1 VIAHAPFG
9 RTGHASSRA
18 IFGAAA
24 LASMRQERA
33 DEILDLLLAYGV
45 DHVDVAASYGDAELR
60 VGAWMPEHRDRFF
73 LATKTGERKGD
84 AARAELE
91 RSLDRLRTGRVDL
104 IQLHNLVEPEEWE
117 VAHAPGG
124 ALEALVRARDEGL
137 VRFIGVTGHGV
148 RIARMHLRSLERF
161 PYDSVLLP
169 YSFAALS
176 DEAYRADVE
185 ALLAVC
191 AEREVAVQTIKAVAR
206 RRWRPDHAGP
216 RHSWYEPLPDPA
228 AVDRAVRW
236 VLARPG
242 LFLNTSS
249 DARLLPGILE
259 SAASAGEVPPP
270 AEDDLRAD
278 AHALGVEPLFDG
290 ADLERI

>member
-1 VIAHAPFG
+1 
-9 RTGHASSRA
+9 
-18 IFGAAA
+18 
-24 LASMRQERA
+24 
-33 DEILDLLLAYGV
+33 
-45 DHVDVAASYGDAELR
+45 
-60 VGAWMPEHRDRFF
+60 
-73 LATKTGERKGD
+73 
-84 AARAELE
+84 
-91 RSLDRLRTGRVDL
+91 
-104 IQLHNLVEPEEWE
+104 
-117 VAHAPGG
+117 
-124 ALEALVRARDEGL
+124 DEGL

-259 SAASAGEVPPP
+259 SA
-270 AEDDLRAD
+270 
-278 AHALGVEPLFDG
+278 
-290 ADLERI
+290 